1 LLRPYATKERHAHQM
16 TALLERD
23 RQSSSRA
30 RWRLIWTFAQR
41 DLKARFT
48 ATSLGL
54 VWTIIV
60 PLATVL
66 IYSVVFSVIFRAQ
79 APDMGNG
86 RPGVF
91 AAWFFCGLVTWNLFS
106 QVSHAGL
113 GAILGMGAMM
123 QKVFIPSYIPVVSA
137 GLSVG
142 IERLLEAG
150 VMLVV
155 MLVFINI
162 GWTWLLYP
170 ILLVVLA
177 VFACSV
183 GYILAVA
190 NVHFRDTVQIY
201 GIFTQL
207 WFFLTPIMYPLDLI
221 PDDWNGI
228 PLQTLFQINPMT
240 SFVGIGRALVYGL
253 ETPGVVPVL
262 YASAWTVAS
271 VLGALFVYRRWGR
284 DVGEA
289 I

>member
-1 LLRPYATKERHAHQM
+1 MAT
-16 TALLERD
+16 LLERD
-23 RQSSSRA
+23 RQASRRA
-30 RWRLIWTFAQR
+30 RGRLIWTFAQR

-86 RPGVF
+86 RSGVF

-106 QVSHAGL
+106 QVSSAGL
-113 GAILGMGAMM
+113 GAILNMGAMM
-123 QKVFIPSYIPVVSA
+123 QKVFIPSYIPVISA
-137 GLSVG
+137 GVSVA

-155 MLVFINI
+155 MLLFLNI

-170 ILLVVLA
+170 FLLVLLA

-183 GYILAVA
+183 GYMLAVA

-221 PDDWNGI
+221 PADFHGI
-228 PLQTLFQINPMT
+228 PLQTLFQLNPMT
-240 SFVGIGRALVYGL
+240 SFVGIGRDLVYGL
-253 ETPGVVPVL
+253 ELPGAVPVI
-262 YASAWTVAS
+262 YATVWTLVA
-271 VLGALFVYRRWGR
+271 VVGALSVYRRWGR
-284 DVGEA
+284 DVSEA

>member
-1 LLRPYATKERHAHQM
+1 M

>member
-1 LLRPYATKERHAHQM
+1 MGTL
-16 TALLERD
+16 RD
-23 RQSSSRA
+23 RTDTPVTLARARTSPGA

-79 APDMGNG
+79 APAMGNG

-113 GAILGMGAMM
+113 SAILGMGAMM
-123 QKVFIPSYIPVVSA
+123 QKVYIPSFVPVVSA
-137 GLSVG
+137 GVSVA

-155 MLVFINI
+155 MLVFVNI

-170 ILLVVLA
+170 FLLLLLA

-221 PDDWNGI
+221 PEDWNGI

-253 ETPGVVPVL
+253 ELPGVIPVL
-262 YASAWTVAS
+262 YASAWTLVSLA
-271 VLGALFVYRRWGR
+271 GALFVYRRWGR
-284 DVGEA
+284 DVSEA

>member
-1 LLRPYATKERHAHQM
+1 MAT
-16 TALLERD
+16 LLERD
-23 RQSSSRA
+23 RQTSGRA
-30 RWRLIWTFAQR
+30 RGRLIWTFAQR

-66 IYSVVFSVIFRAQ
+66 IYSVVFSIIFRAQ
-79 APDMGNG
+79 APAMGNG
-86 RPGVF
+86 RAGVF

-137 GLSVG
+137 GLSVA

-155 MLVFINI
+155 MLVFMNI

-170 ILLVVLA
+170 FLLVMLA

-183 GYILAVA
+183 GYMLSVA

-221 PDDWNGI
+221 PADWHGI

-240 SFVGIGRALVYGL
+240 SFVGMGRDLVYGL
-253 ETPGVVPVL
+253 ELPGALPVL
-262 YASAWTVAS
+262 YAAAWTLAS
-271 VLGALFVYRRWGR
+271 ALGALLVYRRWGR
-284 DVGEA
+284 DVSEA

>member
-1 LLRPYATKERHAHQM
+1 MLRPYATKERHTHQM

-23 RQSSSRA
+23 RQSSPRA
-30 RWRLIWTFAQR
+30 RGRLIWTFAQR

-54 VWTIIV
+54 LWSVIV